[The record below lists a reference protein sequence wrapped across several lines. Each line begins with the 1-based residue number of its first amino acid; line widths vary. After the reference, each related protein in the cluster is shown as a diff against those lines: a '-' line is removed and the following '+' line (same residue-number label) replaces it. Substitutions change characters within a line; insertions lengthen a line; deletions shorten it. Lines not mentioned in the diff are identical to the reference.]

1 MNWYYNGTIQRDRTT
16 YYTKHKQALLCILV
30 LRLCKYS
37 NRSQTLY
44 NYVWRDYSCRE
55 AIDLP
60 TLLLIA
66 RALCAVLTLVS
77 RKTAQI
83 YVLLPTSHV
92 SDRSDKRQVPSDVF
106 GRWNLQEKATINKAI
121 GLADRILK
129 LLFLKGNSV
138 IFVQSFQVS
147 AVCFGILL
155 SFDMRLQYFLF
166 LDDTFIFLST

>member
-1 MNWYYNGTIQRDRTT
+1 MFQYRITTMHLYYNGTVERDCTT
-16 YYTKHKQALLCILV
+16 YTKHKQALVCILV
-30 LRLCKYS
+30 LKLFKYS
-37 NRSQTLY
+37 NRSQTLH

-106 GRWNLQEKATINKAI
+106 GRWNQQEKVTTNKAI
-121 GLADRILK
+121 GFADRILK
-129 LLFLKGNSV
+129 LLFVKGNSV
-138 IFVQSFQVS
+138 IFVVFLGFSRMFWHII
-147 AVCFGILL
+147 ILRHEIIVFPL
-155 SFDMRLQYFLF
+155 P
-166 LDDTFIFLST
+166 